1 MLLIKELEH
10 QIMME
15 MEQARV
21 PGLAIAIIHNKEL
34 IYANGFGVTSVQ
46 DPGVAIS
53 PQTLFRIG
61 SISKLFTSTL
71 IMKLVENGL
80 LDLDTPIIN
89 YIPWFSL
96 QNSAYNGLLTL
107 RTLLSH
113 SAGFSNGGDYLGSRE
128 SDGLR
133 RHVSEELSKMKLMA
147 PPGKLHTYS
156 NFHYNLAGCV
166 AEEVTGKTFA
176 TLMQELVFSP
186 LKMNSSTYDPLFA
199 MTHSL
204 ALPHYIDDDQI
215 CVLHRFLENTAY
227 YPSFFAMSTVTDL
240 AKFALLHMNKG
251 CYLGKQ
257 LLQSE
262 SIQQMHEY
270 NTPLYNTYQSGFGLG
285 FFLQETENGLRIS
298 RHFGDIS
305 SYSADFVMHTEAGSA
320 VIILNNRP
328 FQHDKITRLVFD
340 QLQLPHSHVKTSKE
354 LFKGSSNEEDCLGI
368 AGTFFG
374 TNVGIAEITKEDQ
387 SLLILNNQ
395 RIRLQI
401 KTSDFLQGYD
411 EEGNHVMNMGVI
423 REEDGCV
430 QYLMIN
436 NNRCHRYLMPSGR
449 TSLSEEALEACCG
462 TYSHHGFPDWVYH
475 VTYQDNKLI
484 MEEDGITDILIPI
497 EHGLFVSDTFK
508 SVQFHI
514 DEQGQVPYFYLHGTW
529 KMERLHR

>member
-1 MLLIKELEH
+1 MLRIKELEH
-10 QIMME
+10 QITME

-34 IYANGFGVTSVQ
+34 VYTKGFGVTSVQ
-46 DPGVAIS
+46 DSGVAVS

-61 SISKLFTSTL
+61 SISKLFTATL
-71 IMKLVENGL
+71 IMKLVEDGL
-80 LDLDTPIIN
+80 LELDTPIIN

-96 QNSAYNGLLTL
+96 QNPTYNNLLTL

-113 SAGFSNGGDYLGSRE
+113 SAGFNNGGDYLGSRE

-166 AEEVTGKTFA
+166 AEEVTGKAFA
-176 TLMQELVFSP
+176 ALIQEVVFSP
-186 LKMNSSTYDPLFA
+186 LEMNSSTYDPLFA

-204 ALPHYIDDDQI
+204 ALPHYIHDDQI
-215 CVLHRFLENTAY
+215 CVLHRFVENTAY

-240 AKFALLHMNKG
+240 AKFALLHMNKE
-251 CYLGKQ
+251 CDMDKQ
-257 LLQSE
+257 FLQAQ

-270 NTPLYNTYQSGFGLG
+270 NTPLFNTYQSGFGLG
-285 FFLQETENGLRIS
+285 FFLQETETGHRIS

-305 SYSADFVMHTEAGSA
+305 SYSGDFVMHTEAGSA

-328 FQHDKITRLVFD
+328 FPHEKIIRLVFE
-340 QLQLPHSHVKTSKE
+340 QLQLPLVQAKTSAELLQDQNNAKE
-354 LFKGSSNEEDCLGI
+354 CSGI

-374 TNVGIAEITKEDQ
+374 ANVGFIEITKEDH
-387 SLLILNNQ
+387 SLLTLNNQ
-395 RIRLQI
+395 PIRLQLR
-401 KTSDFLQGYD
+401 TGDFLQGYD
-411 EEGNHVMNMGVI
+411 EEGNHVLNLKVI
-423 REEDGCV
+423 RESDGCV

-436 NNRCHRYLMPSGR
+436 NNRCHRYLLPDDR
-449 TSLSEEALEACCG
+449 TSLSAEELEACCG

-475 VTYQDNKLI
+475 VTCQDHKLI
-484 MEEDGITDILIPI
+484 MEEDGVTEVLIPM

-514 DEQGQVPYFYLHGTW
+514 DEQGQVPYFHLHGTW
-529 KMERLHR
+529 KMQRL